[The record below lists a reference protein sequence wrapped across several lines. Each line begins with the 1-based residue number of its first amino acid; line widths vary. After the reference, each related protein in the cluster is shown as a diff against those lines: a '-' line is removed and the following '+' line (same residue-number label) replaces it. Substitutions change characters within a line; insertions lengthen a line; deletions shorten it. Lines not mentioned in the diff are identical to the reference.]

1 MTMNLDSIRWRLT
14 AGYIGI
20 FALLLSLLG
29 VFAVFGFSRELTLQQ
44 DELLAQEAR
53 NTTKN
58 LLEGNESDVLATGSD
73 EFGWIALETDGEVM
87 DSNWTT
93 TSVGLPSNGLFQETL
108 RKKEMVAATV
118 QGENGSARVVSMPMY
133 ESGEMVGVMQY
144 ARSLR
149 RVQETVNELVLVL
162 LPLGL
167 GALGLAAVGGL
178 YMARRAVRPVR
189 EAFDRQRAFIADASH
204 ELKTPLTL
212 IRVDTEVLQGNLKDP
227 DDKEL
232 ADEVLAETDRMGRIL
247 SDLLTM
253 ARLDAGALEVA
264 RKPFDL
270 CNLIEEE
277 IERFRVRAT
286 REGVR
291 LEVWAPDELLA
302 TGDPA
307 RTGQIL
313 AALLDNALRFT
324 PSGGSVEV
332 RASRQD
338 GAIEA
343 TVTDTGPGI
352 LPEHLARIFDRFYRA
367 ESARTRE
374 GGGTGIGL
382 AIARGLARA
391 QDGDLEAA
399 NAKDGGAVFRL
410 TLPAG

>member
-1 MTMNLDSIRWRLT
+1 MNLDSIRWRLT

-29 VFAVFGFSRELTLQQ
+29 VFVVFGFSRELVLQQ
-44 DELLAQEAR
+44 DDLLAQEAR
-53 NTTKN
+53 DQAYNI
-58 LLEGNESDVLATGSD
+58 LGGEHREVLAEGSD
-73 EFGWIALETDGEVM
+73 EFGWVVLKTDGRVIDKDAAAPSLGLPRPDLARDALEEGDAV
-87 DSNWTT
+87 
-93 TSVGLPSNGLFQETL
+93 F
-108 RKKEMVAATV
+108 ATIR
-118 QGENGSARVVSMPMY
+118 GENGNVRAVSMPIY
-133 ESGEMVGVMQY
+133 ESGEVFGVIQY

-149 RVQETVNELVLVL
+149 GIHETVRGLIFVL
-162 LPLGL
+162 LPLAI
-167 GALGLAAVGGL
+167 GALGLAATGGL

-189 EAFDRQRAFIADASH
+189 EAFERQRAFIADASH

-212 IRVDTEVLQGNLKDP
+212 IRVDTEVLQGNVQDP
-227 DDKEL
+227 EDREL
-232 ADEVLAETDRMGRIL
+232 AEEVLAETDRMGTIL
-247 SDLLTM
+247 SDLLMM
-253 ARLDAGALEVA
+253 ARLDVGALEVA
-264 RKPFDL
+264 HKPFDL
-270 CNLIEEE
+270 SNLIEEE
-277 IERFRVRAT
+277 TERFRVRAA

-291 LEVWAPDELLA
+291 LEVRAPDELLT

-332 RASRQD
+332 NACRQD
-338 GAIEA
+338 GAVEA

-352 LPEHLARIFDRFYRA
+352 PPEHLPRIFDRFYRA

-382 AIARGLARA
+382 AIACGLARA

>member
-1 MTMNLDSIRWRLT
+1 MNLDSIRWRLT
-14 AGYIGI
+14 AGYISI

-58 LLEGNESDVLATGSD
+58 LLEGNKSDVLATGSD
-73 EFGWIALETDGEVM
+73 EFGWIALEPDGEVM

-93 TSVGLPSNGLFQETL
+93 TSVGLPSRDLFQETL
-108 RKKEMVAATV
+108 REEEMVAATV

-133 ESGEMVGVMQY
+133 ESGELVGVMQY

-212 IRVDTEVLQGNLKDP
+212 IRVDTEVLQGNLQDP
-227 DDKEL
+227 VDKEL
-232 ADEVLAETDRMGRIL
+232 ADEVLAETDRMGTIL

-264 RKPFDL
+264 HKPFDL
-270 CNLIEEE
+270 SNLIEEE

-291 LEVWAPDELLA
+291 MEVRAPDELLA

-324 PSGGSVEV
+324 SAGGSVEV
-332 RASRQD
+332 SASRHD
-338 GAIEA
+338 GTVEA

-352 LPEHLARIFDRFYRA
+352 PPEHLARIFDRFYRA

-382 AIARGLARA
+382 AIARGLACA
-391 QDGDLEAA
+391 QDGDLEAM
-399 NAKDGGAVFRL
+399 NAKDGGAMFRL
-410 TLPAG
+410 SLPAG

>member
-1 MTMNLDSIRWRLT
+1 MNLDSIRLRLT
-14 AGYIGI
+14 VGYVGI
-20 FALLLSLLG
+20 FSLLLLLLG
-29 VFAVFGFSRELTLQQ
+29 VFAVLGFSRELVLQQ

-58 LLEGNESDVLATGSD
+58 LLEGNNSEVLAAKSD
-73 EFGWIALETDGEVM
+73 EFGWIALDRDGNVM

-93 TSVGLPSNGLFQETL
+93 KSLGLPAEDLFQKTL
-108 RKKEMVAATV
+108 REQETVATTI
-118 QGENGSARVVSMPMY
+118 QGANGNARVVSMPMY
-133 ESGEMVGVMQY
+133 ESGETVGVMQY

-149 RVQETVNELVLVL
+149 RVHETVNKLIVVL
-162 LPLGL
+162 LPLGI
-167 GALGLAAVGGL
+167 GGLGLAAIGGF
-178 YMARRAVRPVR
+178 YMAGRAVKPVR

-212 IRVDTEVLQGNLKDP
+212 IRVDTEVLQSGLGNP
-227 DDKEL
+227 DDTEL
-232 ADEVLAETDRMGRIL
+232 ASEVLAETDRMGAIL
-247 SDLLTM
+247 SELLMM
-253 ARLDAGALEVA
+253 ARLDAGVLDVA

-270 CNLIEEE
+270 SNLIRDEA
-277 IERFRVRAT
+277 ERFKVRAT

-291 LEVWAPDELLA
+291 LEVLVPDELLA
-302 TGDPA
+302 SGDPA

-332 RASRQD
+332 IAREQD
-338 GAIEA
+338 GRVEV

-352 LPEHLARIFDRFYRA
+352 SPEHLPHIFERFYRPEA
-367 ESARTRE
+367 ARSRAD

-382 AIARGLARA
+382 AIARSLARV

-399 NAKDGGAVFRL
+399 NAKGGGAVFRL
-410 TLPAG
+410 KLPKA

>member
-1 MTMNLDSIRWRLT
+1 MNLDSIRWRLT

-20 FALLLSLLG
+20 FALLLLLLG

-58 LLEGNESDVLATGSD
+58 LLEGNDSDVLATGSD

-87 DSNWTT
+87 DRNWTT
-93 TSVGLPSNGLFQETL
+93 TSVGLPAKDLFQETL
-108 RKKEMVAATV
+108 REEEIVAATV
-118 QGENGSARVVSMPMY
+118 QGTNGSARVVSMPMY

-149 RVQETVNELVLVL
+149 RVQETVNELTLVL
-162 LPLGL
+162 LPLVF

-189 EAFDRQRAFIADASH
+189 DAFERQRAFIADASH

-212 IRVDTEVLQGNLKDP
+212 IRVDTEVLQGNLQDS
-227 DDKEL
+227 DDREL
-232 ADEVLAETDRMGRIL
+232 AEEVLAETDRMGTIL

-253 ARLDAGALEVA
+253 ARLDAGALEVG

-270 CNLIEEE
+270 SSLIEEE
-277 IERFRVRAT
+277 TERFRVRAIH
-286 REGVR
+286 EGVR
-291 LEVWAPDELLA
+291 LDVRTPDELLA

-332 RASRQD
+332 DAYRHDEAV
-338 GAIEA
+338 EA

-352 LPEHLARIFDRFYRA
+352 PPEHLSRIFDRFYRA

-382 AIARGLARA
+382 AIACGLARA

-410 TLPAG
+410 KLPAG

>member
-1 MTMNLDSIRWRLT
+1 MNLDSIRWRLT

-20 FALLLSLLG
+20 FALLLLLLG

-58 LLEGNESDVLATGSD
+58 LLEGNDSDVLATGSD
-73 EFGWIALETDGEVM
+73 EFGWIALETDGEVI
-87 DSNWTT
+87 DRNWTT
-93 TSVGLPSNGLFQETL
+93 TSVGLPAKDLFQEAL
-108 RKKEMVAATV
+108 REEEIVAATV
-118 QGENGSARVVSMPMY
+118 QGTNGSARVVSMPMY

-149 RVQETVNELVLVL
+149 RVQETVNELTLVL
-162 LPLGL
+162 LPLVF

-189 EAFDRQRAFIADASH
+189 EAFERQRAFIADASH

-212 IRVDTEVLQGNLKDP
+212 IRVDTEVLQGNLQDS
-227 DDKEL
+227 DDREL
-232 ADEVLAETDRMGRIL
+232 AEEVLAETDRMGTIL

-253 ARLDAGALEVA
+253 ARLDAGALEVG

-270 CNLIEEE
+270 SSIIEEE
-277 IERFRVRAT
+277 TERFRVRAIH
-286 REGVR
+286 EGVR
-291 LEVWAPDELLA
+291 LDVRTPDELLA

-324 PSGGSVEV
+324 PSGGSVKV
-332 RASRQD
+332 NAYRHD
-338 GAIEA
+338 EA
-343 TVTDTGPGI
+343 VETTVTDTGPGI
-352 LPEHLARIFDRFYRA
+352 PSEHLPRIFDRFYRA

-382 AIARGLARA
+382 AIACGLARA

-410 TLPAG
+410 KLPAG

>member
-1 MTMNLDSIRWRLT
+1 MNLNSIRLRLT
-14 AGYIGI
+14 AGYVGI
-20 FALLLSLLG
+20 FALLVLLLG
-29 VFAVFGFSRELTLQQ
+29 VVAIFGFSRELTKQQ

-58 LLEGNESDVLATGSD
+58 LLEGNKSEVLASKSK
-73 EFGWIALETDGEVM
+73 EFGWIALDLDGDVT
-87 DSNWTT
+87 DSNFTT
-93 TSVGLPSNGLFQETL
+93 APLGLPSEDLFEATL
-108 RKKEMVAATV
+108 KEEEMVAATV
-118 QGENGSARVVSMPMY
+118 QGTNSSARVVSMPMY

-149 RVQETVNELVLVL
+149 RVQETVDELVLVL
-162 LPLGL
+162 MPLGI
-167 GALGLAAVGGL
+167 GGLGLAAIGGA
-178 YMARRAVRPVR
+178 YMAGRAVRPVR
-189 EAFDRQRAFIADASH
+189 ESFERQRAFIADASH

-212 IRVDTEVLQGNLKDP
+212 IRVDTEVLQSGLENP
-227 DDKEL
+227 DEREL
-232 ADEVLAETDRMGRIL
+232 ADEVLAETDRMSAIL

-253 ARLDAGALEVA
+253 ARLDAGVLEVA

-270 CNLIEEE
+270 TNLIEEE

-291 LEVWAPDELLA
+291 LEVRAPDELLA
-302 TGDPA
+302 SGDPA

-332 RASRQD
+332 TAREQD
-338 GAIEA
+338 GRVEA
-343 TVTDTGPGI
+343 TVRDTGSGI
-352 LPEHLARIFDRFYRA
+352 SPDHLPHIFERFYRA
-367 ESARTRE
+367 EAARGRAD

-382 AIARGLARA
+382 AIAQGLARA
-391 QDGDLEAA
+391 QEGDLEAA

-410 TLPAG
+410 KLPAG

>member
-1 MTMNLDSIRWRLT
+1 MNLDNIRWRLT

-58 LLEGNESDVLATGSD
+58 LLEGNKSDVLATGSD

-87 DSNWTT
+87 DRNWTT
-93 TSVGLPSNGLFQETL
+93 TSVGLPSRNLFQETL
-108 RKKEMVAATV
+108 REEEMVAATV
-118 QGENGSARVVSMPMY
+118 QGSNGSARVVSMPMY
-133 ESGEMVGVMQY
+133 ESGELVGVMQY

-212 IRVDTEVLQGNLKDP
+212 IRVDTEVLQGGLKDP
-227 DDKEL
+227 DDREL

-264 RKPFDL
+264 HKPFDL
-270 CNLIEEE
+270 SNLIEEE

-291 LEVWAPDELLA
+291 LEAQALDELLA

-324 PSGGSVEV
+324 PRGGSVEV

-343 TVTDTGPGI
+343 TVTDTGTGIPPG
-352 LPEHLARIFDRFYRA
+352 HLARIFDRFYRV

-391 QDGDLEAA
+391 QDGDLEAM

-410 TLPAG
+410 KLPAG

>member
-1 MTMNLDSIRWRLT
+1 MNLDSIRWRLT
-14 AGYIGI
+14 AGYISI

-44 DELLAQEAR
+44 DVLLAQEAR

-58 LLEGNESDVLATGSD
+58 LLEGNKSDVLATGSD

-87 DSNWTT
+87 DRNWTT
-93 TSVGLPSNGLFQETL
+93 TSVGLPAKDLFQETL
-108 RKKEMVAATV
+108 KEEEVVAATV
-118 QGENGSARVVSMPMY
+118 RGEDGSARVVSMPMY

-162 LPLGL
+162 LPLGI

-212 IRVDTEVLQGNLKDP
+212 IRVDTEVLQGNLQDP
-227 DDKEL
+227 DDREL

-264 RKPFDL
+264 HKPFDL
-270 CNLIEEE
+270 SNLIEEE
-277 IERFRVRAT
+277 TERFKVRAT

-291 LEVWAPDELLA
+291 LEVRAPDELLA

-352 LPEHLARIFDRFYRA
+352 PPEHLARIFDRFYRA

-391 QDGDLEAA
+391 QDGDLEAM

-410 TLPAG
+410 KLPAG

>member
-1 MTMNLDSIRWRLT
+1 MNLDSIRWRLT
-14 AGYIGI
+14 AGYIAI

-44 DELLAQEAR
+44 DVLLAQEAR

-58 LLEGNESDVLATGSD
+58 LLEGNKSDVLATGSD

-87 DSNWTT
+87 DRNWTT
-93 TSVGLPSNGLFQETL
+93 TSVGLPSQDLFQETL
-108 RKKEMVAATV
+108 REEEMVAATV
-118 QGENGSARVVSMPMY
+118 RGENGSARVVSMPMY
-133 ESGEMVGVMQY
+133 ESGELVGVMQY

-212 IRVDTEVLQGNLKDP
+212 IRVDTEVLQGNLQDP
-227 DDKEL
+227 DDREL
-232 ADEVLAETDRMGRIL
+232 ADEVLAETDRMGKIL

-253 ARLDAGALEVA
+253 ARLDAGALDVA

-270 CNLIEEE
+270 TNLIEEE
-277 IERFRVRAT
+277 TERFRVRAT

-338 GAIEA
+338 GTVEA

-352 LPEHLARIFDRFYRA
+352 PPEHLARIFDRFYRA

-410 TLPAG
+410 KLPAG

>member
-1 MTMNLDSIRWRLT
+1 MNLDSIRWRLT
-14 AGYIGI
+14 AGYIAI

-44 DELLAQEAR
+44 DVLLAQEAR

-58 LLEGNESDVLATGSD
+58 LLEGNKSDVLATGSD

-87 DSNWTT
+87 DRNWTT
-93 TSVGLPSNGLFQETL
+93 TSVGLPSQDLFQETL
-108 RKKEMVAATV
+108 REEEMVAATV
-118 QGENGSARVVSMPMY
+118 RGENGSARVVSMPMY
-133 ESGEMVGVMQY
+133 ESGELVGVMQY

-212 IRVDTEVLQGNLKDP
+212 IRVDTEVLQGNLQDP
-227 DDKEL
+227 DDREL
-232 ADEVLAETDRMGRIL
+232 ADEVLAETDRMGKIL

-253 ARLDAGALEVA
+253 ARLDAGALDVA

-270 CNLIEEE
+270 TNLIEEE
-277 IERFRVRAT
+277 TERFRVRAT

-291 LEVWAPDELLA
+291 LEVRAPDELLA

-338 GAIEA
+338 GTVEA

-352 LPEHLARIFDRFYRA
+352 PPEHLARIFDRFYRA

-410 TLPAG
+410 KLPAG

>member
-1 MTMNLDSIRWRLT
+1 MNLDSIRWRLT

-20 FALLLSLLG
+20 FAFLLLLLG

-87 DSNWTT
+87 DRNWTT
-93 TSVGLPSNGLFQETL
+93 TSVGLPSRDLFQETL
-108 RKKEMVAATV
+108 REEEIVAATV
-118 QGENGSARVVSMPMY
+118 QGTNGGARVVSMPMY
-133 ESGEMVGVMQY
+133 ESGELVGVMQY

-162 LPLGL
+162 LPLGF

-189 EAFDRQRAFIADASH
+189 EAFERQRAFIADASH

-212 IRVDTEVLQGNLKDP
+212 IRVDTEVLQGNLQDP
-227 DDKEL
+227 DDREL
-232 ADEVLAETDRMGRIL
+232 AEEVLAETDRMGTIL

-270 CNLIEEE
+270 SNLIEEE
-277 IERFRVRAT
+277 TERFRVRAT
-286 REGVR
+286 HEGVR
-291 LEVWAPDELLA
+291 LEVRAPDELLA

-324 PSGGSVEV
+324 PSGGSVEIY
-332 RASRQD
+332 AYRQD
-338 GAIEA
+338 GAVEA

-352 LPEHLARIFDRFYRA
+352 PPEHLPRVFDRFYRA

-382 AIARGLARA
+382 AIARSLARA
-391 QDGDLEAA
+391 QNGDLEAE
-399 NAKDGGAVFRL
+399 NTEDGGAVFRL
-410 TLPAG
+410 KLPAG

>member
-1 MTMNLDSIRWRLT
+1 MNLDSIRWRLT

-20 FALLLSLLG
+20 FALLLSFLG
-29 VFAVFGFSRELTLQQ
+29 VFTVFGISREMVLQQ
-44 DELLAQEAR
+44 DDLLVQEAR
-53 NTTKN
+53 DQAHNI
-58 LLEGNESDVLATGSD
+58 LGGEHREVLAEGSD
-73 EFGWIALETDGEVM
+73 EFGWVVIAPDGRVIGRDSAAPSLGLPRPRLVRDALEEEDAVYATIRGEDGNV
-87 DSNWTT
+87 
-93 TSVGLPSNGLFQETL
+93 
-108 RKKEMVAATV
+108 RA
-118 QGENGSARVVSMPMY
+118 VSMPIY
-133 ESGEMVGVMQY
+133 ESGEVFGVIQY

-149 RVQETVNELVLVL
+149 GIQETVRGLILVL
-162 LPLGL
+162 LPLVV

-189 EAFDRQRAFIADASH
+189 EAFERQRAFIADASH

-212 IRVDTEVLQGNLKDP
+212 IRVDTEVLQGNVQDP
-227 DDKEL
+227 DDREL
-232 ADEVLAETDRMGRIL
+232 VGEVLAETDRMGTIL

-253 ARLDAGALEVA
+253 ARLDAGALEVT

-270 CNLIEEE
+270 SNLLELET
-277 IERFRVRAT
+277 ERFRVRAA

-291 LEVWAPDELLA
+291 LEVRAPDELLVC
-302 TGDPA
+302 GDPTG
-307 RTGQIL
+307 TGQIL

-332 RASRQD
+332 TACRHD
-338 GAIEA
+338 GVVEA

-352 LPEHLARIFDRFYRA
+352 PPEHLPRIFDRFYRA
-367 ESARTRE
+367 ESARTPE

-382 AIARGLARA
+382 AIACGLARA

-410 TLPAG
+410 KLPAG

>member
-1 MTMNLDSIRWRLT
+1 MNLDSIRWRLT

-44 DELLAQEAR
+44 DVLLAQEAR

-58 LLEGNESDVLATGSD
+58 LLEGNKSDVLATGSD

-93 TSVGLPSNGLFQETL
+93 TSVGLPAKDLFQETL
-108 RKKEMVAATV
+108 KEEEMVAATV
-118 QGENGSARVVSMPMY
+118 RGENGSARVVSMPMY
-133 ESGEMVGVMQY
+133 ESGELVGVMQY

-212 IRVDTEVLQGNLKDP
+212 IRVDTEVLQGSLKDP
-227 DDKEL
+227 DDREL

-264 RKPFDL
+264 HKPFDL
-270 CNLIEEE
+270 SNLIEEE
-277 IERFRVRAT
+277 TERFRVRAT

-291 LEVWAPDELLA
+291 LEVRAPDELLA

-332 RASRQD
+332 NAYRQD
-338 GAIEA
+338 GAVEA

-352 LPEHLARIFDRFYRA
+352 PPEHLPRVFDRFYRA

-374 GGGTGIGL
+374 SGGTGIGL
-382 AIARGLARA
+382 AIAWSLARA
-391 QDGDLEAA
+391 QDGDLEAE

-410 TLPAG
+410 TLPPG

>member
-1 MTMNLDSIRWRLT
+1 MNLSSIRWKLT
-14 AGYIGI
+14 LGYVGI
-20 FALLLSLLG
+20 FSLLLLLLG
-29 VFAVFGFSRELTLQQ
+29 LFAVFGFSRELVLQQ

-58 LLEGNESDVLATGSD
+58 ILEGNKSEVLAAKSA
-73 EFGWIALETDGEVM
+73 EFGWIALDRDGDVM
-87 DSNWTT
+87 DRNQTT
-93 TSVGLPSNGLFQETL
+93 TSLGLPSEDLFWKTL
-108 RKKEMVAATV
+108 KGEEMVVATV
-118 QGENGSARVVSMPMY
+118 QGANGDARVVSMPMY

-149 RVQETVNELVLVL
+149 RVQQTVGELVLVL

-178 YMARRAVRPVR
+178 YMAGRAVRPVR

-212 IRVDTEVLQGNLKDP
+212 VRVDTEVLQSNLENP
-227 DDKEL
+227 DDREL
-232 ADEVLAETDRMGRIL
+232 ADEVLAETDRMDVIL

-253 ARLDAGALEVA
+253 ARLDANVLDVA

-270 CNLIEEE
+270 SYLIKEEA
-277 IERFRVRAT
+277 ERFNLRAS

-291 LEVWAPDELLA
+291 LEVRAPDELLA
-302 TGDPA
+302 SGDPA
-307 RTGQIL
+307 RTRQIL

-332 RASRQD
+332 SAREQD
-338 GAIEA
+338 GRVEAI
-343 TVTDTGPGI
+343 VSDSGSGI
-352 LPEHLARIFDRFYRA
+352 PPEHLTRIFERFYRA
-367 ESARTRE
+367 EAVPGGAD

-382 AIARGLARA
+382 AIAKGLARA
-391 QDGDLEAA
+391 QEGDLEAE
-399 NAKDGGAVFRL
+399 NAKDSGAVFRL
-410 TLPAG
+410 KL

>member
-1 MTMNLDSIRWRLT
+1 
-14 AGYIGI
+14 
-20 FALLLSLLG
+20 
-29 VFAVFGFSRELTLQQ
+29 
-44 DELLAQEAR
+44 
-53 NTTKN
+53 
-58 LLEGNESDVLATGSD
+58 
-73 EFGWIALETDGEVM
+73 
-87 DSNWTT
+87 
-93 TSVGLPSNGLFQETL
+93 
-108 RKKEMVAATV
+108 
-118 QGENGSARVVSMPMY
+118 
-133 ESGEMVGVMQY
+133 
-144 ARSLR
+144 
-149 RVQETVNELVLVL
+149 
-162 LPLGL
+162 
-167 GALGLAAVGGL
+167 
-178 YMARRAVRPVR
+178 
-189 EAFDRQRAFIADASH
+189 
-204 ELKTPLTL
+204 
-212 IRVDTEVLQGNLKDP
+212 
-227 DDKEL
+227 
-232 ADEVLAETDRMGRIL
+232 MGKIL

-270 CNLIEEE
+270 SNLIEEE

-338 GAIEA
+338 GAVEA

-352 LPEHLARIFDRFYRA
+352 PPEHLARIFDRFYRA

-410 TLPAG
+410 KLPAG

>member
-1 MTMNLDSIRWRLT
+1 MNLDSIRWRLT

-44 DELLAQEAR
+44 DVLLAQEAR

-58 LLEGNESDVLATGSD
+58 LLEGNNSEVLAANSD
-73 EFGWIALETDGEVM
+73 EFGWIALDRDGNVM
-87 DSNWTT
+87 NRNQTT
-93 TSVGLPSNGLFQETL
+93 TSLGLPSEDLFQETL
-108 RKKEMVAATV
+108 KGEEMIAATV
-118 QGENGSARVVSMPMY
+118 QGTNGNARVVSIPMY

-212 IRVDTEVLQGNLKDP
+212 IRVDTEVLQGNLQDP
-227 DDKEL
+227 DDRDL
-232 ADEVLAETDRMGRIL
+232 AEEVLVETDRMGTIL

-253 ARLDAGALEVA
+253 ARLDAGALKVA
-264 RKPFDL
+264 HKPFDL
-270 CNLIEEE
+270 SNLIEEE
-277 IERFRVRAT
+277 TERFRVRAT

-291 LEVWAPDELLA
+291 LEVRVPDELMA

-313 AALLDNALRFT
+313 AALLDNALRYT
-324 PSGGSVEV
+324 PPGGSVEIE
-332 RASRQD
+332 AYYQD
-338 GAIEA
+338 GGVEA
-343 TVTDTGPGI
+343 TVKDTGPGI
-352 LPEHLARIFDRFYRA
+352 PPEHL
-367 ESARTRE
+367 S
-374 GGGTGIGL
+374 
-382 AIARGLARA
+382 
-391 QDGDLEAA
+391 
-399 NAKDGGAVFRL
+399 
-410 TLPAG
+410 